1 MKLITQMNQLEV
13 AAFVVT
19 CMEEN
24 HIHVTLSGGAATG
37 YYSSNIYVSKDI
49 DLVNEYQI
57 NPAKISVVMHEM
69 GFSEEGRLF
78 IFPGTDFVVEFP
90 PGPLNVGLEPVKK
103 IETVDL
109 ETGVLKIIS
118 ATDCVKD
125 RLAAFY
131 HWNDKQCL
139 YQARLVKKHVI
150 VDLDE
155 IERWSRN
162 EGKFEEFKIFI
173 SEG

>member
-1 MKLITQMNQLEV
+1 MKSINEMNQIEV

-19 CMEEN
+19 RMEEN
-24 HIHVTLSGGAATG
+24 NIHVTLSGGAATG
-37 YYSSNIYVSKDI
+37 FFSNNIYISKDI
-49 DLVNEYQI
+49 DLVNEYRI
-57 NPAKISVVMHEM
+57 NPEKIKAVMIEM
-69 GFSEEGRLF
+69 GFIEDGRHF
-78 IFPGTDFVVEFP
+78 IYPGTSFIVEFP
-90 PGPLNVGLEPVKK
+90 PGPLNVGMEPVKK
-103 IETVDL
+103 TERVEL
-109 ETGVLKIIS
+109 KTGFLKIIS

-139 YQARLVKKHVI
+139 YQARLVRKHAS

-162 EGKFEEFKIFI
+162 EGKMEDFKRFI
-173 SEG
+173 SE

>member
-1 MKLITQMNQLEV
+1 MKPINEMNQVEV

-24 HIHVTLSGGAATG
+24 NIHVTLSGGAATG
-37 YYSSNIYVSKDI
+37 FFSNNIYISKDI
-49 DLVNEYQI
+49 DLVNEYRI
-57 NPAKISVVMHEM
+57 KPERIKKVMIEID
-69 GFSEEGRLF
+69 FIEDGRHY
-78 IFPGTDFVVEFP
+78 IYPNTSIIVEFP
-90 PGPLNVGLEPVKK
+90 PGPLNVGMEPVKK
-103 IETVDL
+103 IERVEL
-109 ETGVLKIIS
+109 KTGLLKIIS

-131 HWNDKQCL
+131 HWNDMQCL
-139 YQARLVKKHVI
+139 NQARLVRKHAN

-162 EGKFEEFKIFI
+162 EGKMEEYKRFI
-173 SEG
+173 SD